1 MFPVHLSAPR
11 FARSTS
17 RLVPSSRSTTPSA
30 PLRIVSY
37 WRDSLADG
45 SRQDVKPADLA
56 PFLGADDGPYAVPRE
71 MLRDGVVPDPAGV
84 DKIFQAARRAGEEQ
98 GRDAAGTCRVLVCPL
113 VARAAVV
120 HGARRATDPFVVPL
134 YVPADLAAD
143 GTLSPPGEGVPWI
156 PRDRLEPGRDTRPV
170 LVGSVAAVD
179 AYLSTN
185 DPPDSSAGWRGY
197 WDHAWRMLRAVAE
210 DAGWP
215 LSEDGFDPGEL
226 GLAATGVY
234 VSTRTGFVVP
244 HVVSNAMV
252 APLLAVYEHVLGTGK
267 PPALLA
273 RFAAVE
279 PRRQEPPM
287 QGDARLGAHALH
299 LGQMSDRHALAP
311 SQREALH
318 HALTLEDG
326 DVLAINGPPGTGKT
340 TLLQSVVA
348 SLWVRAAVEEG
359 EPPVIVAVST
369 NNQAVTNVIA
379 SFGKAQQEP
388 SPLAGR
394 WVPGVDSYGLFCA
407 AQSQIEGAGAER
419 FQVSSERGEGFPAE
433 VENEAYVTAAAAA
446 FLDRAA
452 AAFARKFGGVRD
464 VVAHLHAELLGCRET
479 LKEGARAM
487 RELARARSEAES
499 RFGTVDLAP
508 LAADARTEAGALEQE
523 IRAEQDRRER
533 ELEALRRVRGRDVAD
548 VRARADA
555 EAARWGLVRERW
567 KGFERGL
574 PAWIVLLAWV
584 PPVRAHLRSL
594 IRGVLDSLKPPPPPG
609 VRDPGE
615 VDAWIPERLAR
626 AEAEAEAAVAAI
638 DAALAVATGG
648 ALSALECFRAPREAR
663 LAEVRAR
670 LRALEEARVRLREAG
685 EAWER
690 WVAGRAAEAAALPGP
705 VRPLPTAADALEVVD
720 RLTRVR
726 AFQLATHYW
735 EGRWLEEMREQ
746 AESGYREAKSRPKQQ
761 KRWRRYAKLTP
772 CMVST
777 LFKAPSFFTY
787 WAGEE
792 TGRLP
797 LLSFID
803 LLIVD
808 EAGQVSP
815 ELAGAAFA
823 LARRALVVGDT
834 EQLQPVPRVSG
845 WGDDGNL
852 RRAGLLPAG
861 GEGGQVEEAGI
872 SAAGGS
878 AMRVAQ
884 RRSPRRIAELPFG
897 GMLLTEHYRC
907 APPIIAYCNELCYR
921 GRLVPVRPEDAR
933 QPDLP
938 RMGYAHVPGASRRSG
953 TSRANDVEAWTVA
966 HWIAGHADALRR
978 LGARARGWDDGAP
991 PPPLEQVVAVVTPF
1005 KAQARAI
1012 RRALEERQ
1020 VRGLTVDT
1028 VHSLQGDERDVVVFS
1043 SVYAH
1048 AEGGSRFMLESRSL
1062 LNVAVSRA
1070 RESFLVFGDM
1080 GVFEPRGSSPAGLLA
1095 RHLFGSR
1102 DNELTDVEVRPA
1114 GDSGPVRKLAGLAE
1128 HREALRDFF
1137 AGAVETIRITSP
1149 WVVADAIR
1157 ADGIARMITDA
1168 VARGVRVTCYVDA
1181 ELNLESGRERPAAA
1195 EGKRLLEAAG
1205 AEVKLAR
1212 RIHNKTVTV
1221 DDRVICEGSFNWLS
1235 SARRVESPFHR
1246 YERSL
1251 AYAGGAAPM
1260 IQRFVADIEE
1270 RVLRPP
1276 R

>member
-1 MFPVHLSAPR
+1 
-11 FARSTS
+11 
-17 RLVPSSRSTTPSA
+17 VPSSPSTPLPA

-45 SRQDVKPADLA
+45 SRQDVRREHLA
-56 PFLGADDGPYAVPRE
+56 PYLGADDGPYAVRRE
-71 MLRDGVVPDPAGV
+71 MLRDGVVPDPTAVAKVFQQARSAG
-84 DKIFQAARRAGEEQ
+84 GEQ
-98 GRDAAGTCRVLVCPL
+98 GREGAGTCRVLVCPL

-120 HGARRATDPFVVPL
+120 QGARAATDAFVVPL
-134 YVPADLAAD
+134 YIPADLAAD

-179 AYLSTN
+179 RYLSTN
-185 DPPDSSAGWRGY
+185 DPPSSSEGWRGY

-215 LSEDGFDPGEL
+215 LSEDGFDPGGL
-226 GLAATGVY
+226 GLAARGAY
-234 VSTRTGFVVP
+234 VGTRTGFVFP
-244 HVVSNAMV
+244 HVVSHGMV
-252 APLLAVYEHVLGTGK
+252 APLLAVYDHVLGTGN

-279 PRRQEPPM
+279 PRRQEPPL
-287 QGDARLGAHALH
+287 QSDARLGAHALH

-326 DVLAINGPPGTGKT
+326 DVLAVNGPPGTGKT

-348 SLWVRAAVEEG
+348 SLWVQAAVEEG

-394 WVPGVDSYGLFCA
+394 WVPGVASYGLFCA
-407 AQSQIEGAGAER
+407 AQSRIEGVGAER
-419 FQVSSERGEGFPAE
+419 FQVTSEGGEGFPAE
-433 VENEAYVTAAAAA
+433 VENEAYVAAASAA
-446 FLDRAA
+446 FLDKAGE
-452 AAFARKFGGVRD
+452 AFARRFDAVRD
-464 VVAHLHAELLGCRET
+464 VVAHLHAELLGCRDT
-479 LKEGARAM
+479 LKEGARAA
-487 RELARARSEAES
+487 RELAWARDEAER
-499 RFGTVDLAP
+499 RFGTTDLAP
-508 LAADARTEAGALEQE
+508 LAADARTEAGVLEQE
-523 IRAEQDRRER
+523 IGAEQDRRGR
-533 ELEALRRVRGRDVAD
+533 EIEALRRSRGRDVAD

-555 EAARWGLVRERW
+555 DAERWRLARERW
-567 KGFERGL
+567 KEFERGL
-574 PAWIVLLAWV
+574 PPWIVLLAWV
-584 PPVRAHLRSL
+584 PPVRAHRRSL
-594 IRGVLDSLKPPPPPG
+594 TRGILDSLDPPPPPE

-615 VDAWIPERLAR
+615 VDAWIAGRLTGV
-626 AEAEAEAAVAAI
+626 EAEAGAAVAAI
-638 DAALAVATGG
+638 DAALDAAEGD
-648 ALSALECFRAPREAR
+648 ALSALESFRAPRETR
-663 LAEVRAR
+663 LAQVRAW
-670 LRALEEARVRLREAG
+670 LGALEETRGRLRQASG
-685 EAWER
+685 AWER

-705 VRPLPTAADALEVVD
+705 ARPRPTAADALEVVD

-746 AESGYREAKSRPKQQ
+746 LDSGYRETKSRPRQE

-777 LFKAPSFFTY
+777 LFKAPSFFTC
-787 WAGEE
+787 WAAAQER
-792 TGRLP
+792 RLP

-845 WGDDGNL
+845 WGDAGNL
-852 RRAGLLPAG
+852 RRAGILPAG
-861 GEGGQVEEAGI
+861 SEADPVEDAGI

-884 RRSPRRIAELPFG
+884 RRSPRRIAGLPYG
-897 GMLLTEHYRC
+897 GMLLSEHYRC
-907 APPIIAYCNELCYR
+907 APPIVAYCNELCYE
-921 GRLVPVRPEDAR
+921 GRLVPVRPDDAR
-933 QPDLP
+933 RPDLP

-966 HWIAGHADALRR
+966 RWIAGHADALRR
-978 LGARARGWDDGAP
+978 LGARARGWDDGATP
-991 PPPLEQVVAVVTPF
+991 PPMEQVVAVVTPF

-1012 RRALEERQ
+1012 RSALEARQ

-1043 SVYAH
+1043 SVYVH
-1048 AEGGSRFMLESRSL
+1048 SEGGSRFMLEDRSL

-1095 RHLFGSR
+1095 RGA
-1102 DNELTDVEVRPA
+1102 A
-1114 GDSGPVRKLAGLAE
+1114 GTAPVQ
-1128 HREALRDFF
+1128 
-1137 AGAVETIRITSP
+1137 
-1149 WVVADAIR
+1149 VARQR
-1157 ADGIARMITDA
+1157 ADR
-1168 VARGVRVTCYVDA
+1168 RGGPSRR
-1181 ELNLESGRERPAAA
+1181 GFRP
-1195 EGKRLLEAAG
+1195 G
-1205 AEVKLAR
+1205 AQAR
-1212 RIHNKTVTV
+1212 RS
-1221 DDRVICEGSFNWLS
+1221 G
-1235 SARRVESPFHR
+1235 
-1246 YERSL
+1246 
-1251 AYAGGAAPM
+1251 
-1260 IQRFVADIEE
+1260 
-1270 RVLRPP
+1270 
-1276 R
+1276 

>member
-1 MFPVHLSAPR
+1 M
-11 FARSTS
+11 
-17 RLVPSSRSTTPSA
+17 PSSRSTITPAS
-30 PLRIVSY
+30 LRIVSY

-56 PFLGADDGPYAVPRE
+56 PYLGADDGPYAVPRE
-71 MLRDGVVPDPAGV
+71 MLRDGVVPDPAAV
-84 DKIFQAARRAGEEQ
+84 EKIFQNARRAGEEQ
-98 GRDAAGTCRVLVCPL
+98 GRHGTGTCRVLVCPL

-120 HGARRATDPFVVPL
+120 QGARRATEDFVVPL
-134 YVPADLAAD
+134 YIPADLAAD
-143 GTLSPPGEGVPWI
+143 GTLSPPGEGAPWI

-179 AYLSTN
+179 GYLSTN

-215 LSEDGFDPGEL
+215 LSEDGFDPGGL
-226 GLAATGVY
+226 GLAAKDAY

-244 HVVSNAMV
+244 HVASQAMV
-252 APLLAVYEHVLGTGK
+252 APLLAIYEHVLGTGK

-287 QGDARLGAHALH
+287 QGDARLDAHALH

-318 HALTLEDG
+318 HALTLGDG

-348 SLWVRAAVEEG
+348 SMWVQAAVEEG

-394 WVPGVDSYGLFCA
+394 WVPGVTSYGLFCA
-407 AQSQIEGAGAER
+407 AQSRIEGAGAER

-433 VENEAYVTAAAAA
+433 VENETYVAAATAA
-446 FLDRAA
+446 FLEKAVE
-452 AAFARKFGGVRD
+452 AFARKFDGVRD

-479 LKEGARAM
+479 LREGADAM
-487 RELARARSEAES
+487 RELTRARSEAES
-499 RFGTVDLAP
+499 RFGTTCLAP
-508 LAADARTEAGALEQE
+508 LAAAARTEAGALEQE
-523 IRAEQDRRER
+523 VRAERDRRER
-533 ELEALRRVRGRDVAD
+533 EIEALRRVRDRDVAD

-555 EAARWGLVRERW
+555 EADRWGLVRERW
-567 KGFERGL
+567 KEFERGL
-574 PAWIVLLAWV
+574 PPWIVLLAWV
-584 PPVRAHLRSL
+584 PRVRAHRRSL
-594 IRGVLDSLKPPPPPG
+594 VRGVLDSLKPPPPPE
-609 VRDPGE
+609 VRDPEE
-615 VDAWIPERLAR
+615 VDAWIAERLAR

-638 DAALAVATGG
+638 DAALGAAMGD
-648 ALSALECFRAPREAR
+648 ALSALEHFRAPREAR

-670 LRALEEARVRLREAG
+670 LRALEETGGRLREAG

-690 WVAGRAAEAAALPGP
+690 WVAGRAAEAASLPGP
-705 VRPLPTAADALEVVD
+705 VRPRPNLADALDVVD

-735 EGRWLEEMREQ
+735 EGRWLEEMRGQ
-746 AESGYREAKSRPKQQ
+746 IESGYREAKSRPKQE

-797 LLSFID
+797 LLSFVD

-845 WGDDGNL
+845 WGDAGNL

-861 GEGGQVEEAGI
+861 GEGDHVEEAGI

-884 RRSPRRIAELPFG
+884 RRSPRRIAELHYG

-907 APPIIAYCNELCYR
+907 APPIIAYCNELCYG
-921 GRLVPVRPEDAR
+921 GRLVPIRPEDAQ

-938 RMGYAHVPGASRRSG
+938 RMGYAHVPGASRKSG
-953 TSRANDVEAWTVA
+953 TSRANAVEARTVA

-1012 RRALEERQ
+1012 RSALEVRG

-1048 AEGGSRFMLESRSL
+1048 AEGGSRFMLENRSL

-1080 GVFEPRGSSPAGLLA
+1080 GVFEPGGSSPVGLLA

-1102 DNELTDVEVRPA
+1102 DNELTDVEIRPA
-1114 GDSGPVRKLAGLAE
+1114 GDSGAVRKLAGLAE

-1137 AGAVETIRITSP
+1137 AGAGETIRITSP

-1157 ADGIARMITDA
+1157 ADGIAQMITDA
-1168 VARGVRVTCYVDA
+1168 VSRGVRVTCYADA
-1181 ELNLESGRERPAAA
+1181 ELNRESGRERPAAS

-1205 AEVKLAR
+1205 AEVKVVR

-1251 AYAGGAAPM
+1251 AYSEGAAPM
-1260 IQRFVADIEE
+1260 IQRFVADIEG
-1270 RVLRPP
+1270 RVIGRA
-1276 R
+1276 RSGDGSARGSA